1 MKKDRKA
8 EHIHGKPCL
17 RMQRQLQELV
27 EAYIDRAENLSC
39 SQRGTMETLLSIFYP
54 EELVEMGYGERVK
67 AYLLENGAEVEWKAV
82 SKGAGYE
89 TV

>member
-1 MKKDRKA
+1 MKKDRIA
-8 EHIHGKPCL
+8 EHKHGEPCR

-54 EELVEMGYGERVK
+54 EELVEMGYSERVK

-82 SKGAGYE
+82 SKGGGL
-89 TV
+89 